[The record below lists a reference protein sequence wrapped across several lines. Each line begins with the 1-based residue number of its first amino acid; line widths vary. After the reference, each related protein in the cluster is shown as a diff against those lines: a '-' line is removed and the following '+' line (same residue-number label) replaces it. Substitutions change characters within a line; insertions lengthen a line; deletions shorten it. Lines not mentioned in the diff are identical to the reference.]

1 MEEQL
6 ARYGLDESFLPEHI
20 RKPADVAV
28 WPEHETDVRLF
39 LSMTTQWRAGPAGLL
54 GFDYG
59 VLFEMMRIYNVR
71 DRRQSLENL
80 QVMEAHALQ
89 LIDEAGKKKAARQRP

>member
-1 MEEQL
+1 
-6 ARYGLDESFLPEHI
+6 
-20 RKPADVAV
+20 
-28 WPEHETDVRLF
+28 
-39 LSMTTQWRAGPAGLL
+39 LL

-89 LIDEAGKKKAARQRP
+89 LIDEAGKKAARQRP